1 LIALF
6 LALALPALL
15 AVLVVLWRA
24 QRPQPRAEDAALDAD
39 WALMVQRRREIDEDP
54 DLDPALRETLI
65 AEWQEQA
72 AALRAPE
79 PATAPA
85 TGAGVAARRLW
96 LLPLA
101 VVVTAVAAYATVG
114 NLSEPALRVQLAGWN
129 QPARP
134 AGADAGEDLPV
145 DSDTLQQRIA
155 DLEKRLQAQPD
166 DAEGWVML
174 ARSRGL
180 QGDYPAAVKA
190 LEQALRLTPD
200 QPDLLADLAD
210 ATAMAQGEKMGGR
223 PVELVA
229 QALKIDPR
237 HPKSLALAATAA
249 MQAGQRDNAIKL
261 WRTLQSQFQPG
272 DPSYQQIAGILAQL
286 DEPAPGTPDSGT
298 PGGAA
303 SAQPTPAPAGR
314 AAADAAHSASVRG
327 EVSLAPAALERL
339 RQQPAPASAVLYVV
353 AKAVDGPPM
362 PLAVLRLPITEL
374 VAGRPLAFQLDD
386 SLAMSPQLKLS
397 QFRQVSVEARLS
409 MSGNAIRQS
418 EDWSAVRSPV
428 AVGSAG
434 LSLRIEPAA
443 AGR

>member
-1 LIALF
+1 MIALF
-6 LALALPALL
+6 LVLALAALL

-24 QRPQPRAEDAALDAD
+24 QRPQPHPDAAAVDAD

-79 PATAPA
+79 PAAEPA
-85 TGAGVAARRLW
+85 AAAGLAARRVW

-101 VVVTAVAAYATVG
+101 VVAAAVAGYAAVG

-129 QPARP
+129 PPAQPA
-134 AGADAGEDLPV
+134 AADAGEDLPI

-166 DAEGWVML
+166 DVEGWVML

-180 QGDYPAAVKA
+180 QSDYPAAVKA
-190 LEQALRLTPD
+190 LEQAIRLAPD

-210 ATAMAQGEKMGGR
+210 VTAMAQGEKMGGR

-249 MQAGQRDNAIKL
+249 MQAGQRDNAIRL

-272 DPSYQQIAGILAQL
+272 DPSYQQIAGILAQFG
-286 DEPAPGTPDSGT
+286 EPAPG
-298 PGGAA
+298 
-303 SAQPTPAPAGR
+303 APAGPP
-314 AAADAAHSASVRG
+314 ATPAGGNAPAADARGASVRG

-339 RQQPAPASAVLYVV
+339 RREPAPASAVLYVV
-353 AKAVDGPPM
+353 AKAVDGPPL

-374 VAGRPLAFQLDD
+374 AAGRPVAFQLDD

-418 EDWSAVRSPV
+418 EDWSALRSPV
-428 AVGSAG
+428 ALGSAG
-434 LSLRIEPAA
+434 LSLRIEPVA